1 MIAHLC
7 GQTIEE
13 WMPVDDDKH
22 QCKVMAGVADAF
34 IALPGMYL
42 LTSPEFLLLLLPC
55 QQLQSGF
62 SDNLLGF
69 GEIGHSDLVWAL

>member
-1 MIAHLC
+1 MVAHLC
-7 GQTIEE
+7 GQTIGESMPADDEE
-13 WMPVDDDKH
+13 H
-22 QCKVMAGVADAF
+22 QCKVMAGLADAF

-69 GEIGHSDLVWAL
+69 GEIGHSALVPAL